1 MKNSLATLEYTMA
14 DGQVLTAETVRNYLV
29 SGNGNVTDQE
39 VVMFIELCKAQHL
52 NPFIREA
59 YLIKFGN
66 SPANIVVGK
75 DVFVKRAYRNPDYEG
90 MRAGI
95 VVVDKTGDVKER
107 EGSLKAPGETLIGG
121 WCEVYIKNKKHPI
134 KSIVSLEEYSKAQS
148 TWKSMPMVMIR
159 KVAMVTAL
167 REAFPEDLQGMYDA
181 SEMQNVPDNLPEK
194 EIKVGMATAGQKQVI
209 MKLASMKGLYDYSNS
224 KDISKL
230 QEFCN
235 NHGYCLKELKF
246 DEVEPLLE
254 LLEKYEIKEE
264 FEIFEN
270 LTLLLSN
277 PIQRQIMI
285 MAYLEKRKYSDIA
298 LTLGYSYNTV
308 MQYVSNG
315 IRDIAKKIKQYRKI

>member
-14 DGQVLTAETVRNYLV
+14 DGQVLTADTVRNYLV

-264 FEIFEN
+264 FEVFDADFKPIEDDDPQLGFEVN
-270 LTLLLSN
+270 
-277 PIQRQIMI
+277 
-285 MAYLEKRKYSDIA
+285 
-298 LTLGYSYNTV
+298 
-308 MQYVSNG
+308 
-315 IRDIAKKIKQYRKI
+315 

>member
-14 DGQVLTAETVRNYLV
+14 DGQVLTADTVRNYLV

-246 DEVEPLLE
+246 NEVEPLLE

-264 FEIFEN
+264 FEVFDADFKPLEEDDPQLGFEAN
-270 LTLLLSN
+270 
-277 PIQRQIMI
+277 
-285 MAYLEKRKYSDIA
+285 
-298 LTLGYSYNTV
+298 
-308 MQYVSNG
+308 
-315 IRDIAKKIKQYRKI
+315 